1 MRSGD
6 GRRDGLSRADAS
18 NIAIDAPDQANVFL
32 LAGVLRPGGIVRADG
47 SVDVGLL
54 RDVIRVRAATMPRLS
69 QRVVRQGRRLVW
81 EPCVLDPDRQVRM
94 LSPVAGLTG
103 FESLCAEL
111 IVTPLPTVLP
121 LWEVLLV
128 PGVTSD
134 APGVILRIHHALADG
149 LAAVRI
155 VDALFDP
162 VAGRATSGVP
172 PRPAPRPAARPGVI
186 AAAVAGVRRTAAM
199 FRSAVPRTMLLGPLG
214 SRRGLAFA
222 AVDLDGVRHGAE
234 VAGATLNDALL
245 AALAHAIRTVLAAAG
260 EVLPDSLPVS
270 VPVALPHRDGS
281 GNAVGVMLVP
291 LPTGVLGT
299 VERLQRVAAL
309 TATSKVEARAQG
321 MLEVMRTRWGAALFA
336 RFARH
341 QRLVA
346 GFVTDV
352 PGPVEARTLG
362 GALVERA
369 WPVTTLQGNV
379 RLGVSALSYAGELFC
394 SIHCDAAGPDPTAIR
409 SELLRE
415 FRRIGDLGRA

>member
-1 MRSGD
+1 MRSRG

-32 LAGVLRPGGIVRADG
+32 LAGVLRPGGVVRADG

-54 RDVIRVRAATMPRLS
+54 RDVIGARAATMPRLA

-81 EPCVLDPDRQVRM
+81 EPCVLDLHRQVRM
-94 LSPVAGLTG
+94 LSPVAGLAG

-111 IVTPLPTVLP
+111 IVTPLPTGLP

-128 PGVTSD
+128 PGVTPD

-162 VAGRATSGVP
+162 VSGRATSGVP
-172 PRPAPRPAARPGVI
+172 PHPARPSARLGVI

-199 FRSAVPRTMLLGPLG
+199 FRSAVPRTILLGPLG
-214 SRRGLAFA
+214 RRRGLAFA

-291 LPTGVLGT
+291 LPMGVLGT

-346 GFVTDV
+346 GFVTNV
-352 PGPVEARTLG
+352 PGPVEARSLG

-394 SIHCDAAGPDPTAIR
+394 SIHCDAAGPDPRAIR

-415 FRRIGDLGRA
+415 FRRIGDLGRS

>member
-1 MRSGD
+1 MRPGD

-32 LAGVLRPGGIVRADG
+32 LAGVLRPGGVVRADG

-54 RDVIRVRAATMPRLS
+54 RDVIGARAATMPRLS
-69 QRVVRQGRRLVW
+69 QRVLRQGRHLVW
-81 EPCVLDPDRQVRM
+81 EPCVLDLDRQVRM
-94 LSPVAGLTG
+94 LSPVAGLAG

-111 IVTPLPTVLP
+111 IVTPLPTGLP

-162 VAGRATSGVP
+162 VAGKGTPGVP
-172 PRPAPRPAARPGVI
+172 PHPARPPARRGVI

-199 FRSAVPRTMLLGPLG
+199 FRHAVPRTILLGPLG
-214 SRRGLAFA
+214 RRRGLAFA
-222 AVDLDGVRHGAE
+222 AVDLDGVRRGAE

-245 AALAHAIRTVLAAAG
+245 AALAHAIRTVLTEAG

-291 LPTGVLGT
+291 LPMGVLET
-299 VERLQRVAAL
+299 RDRLHRVAAL
-309 TATSKVEARAQG
+309 TATGKVEARAQG

-346 GFVTDV
+346 GFVTNV
-352 PGPVEARTLG
+352 PGPVEARSLG

-394 SIHCDAAGPDPTAIR
+394 SIHCDVAGPDPRAIR
-409 SELLRE
+409 SELRRE
-415 FRRIGDLGRA
+415 FRRIIDLGRS